1 VKRLLWILLLLFP
14 AYAWTQDLTL
24 PDYERVVLDNGTVL
38 LLAEKHDIPLV
49 GLRAVVRGGSIAEPP
64 DRIGMADLLTSLM
77 QKGAGDLNAAAFAAA
92 AAQVGGTISAS
103 ASDEAVSVS
112 AEFLA
117 RDAALMVDLTADM
130 LLRPTLAEEEFLKE
144 RGRAIDRIEAARRSN
159 PSALMQ
165 AYAQAAIFGDH
176 PYGRPSF
183 GSESTLAEITHD
195 ELLQFYAD
203 QFGGDRLIVAV
214 VGDFDLDGMKSRL
227 STAFGDWA
235 PAAATL
241 PEVGAAPRLEGRRV
255 LLVDKPGSAQ
265 TYFWLGNVG
274 VGIDYPRR
282 ADLRIANTLFG
293 GRFTSM
299 LMTALRVE
307 GGLTYSAY
315 SVVNQLSAP
324 GAVTI
329 RSYTETGRTT
339 EAIDMAI
346 EQLDRLH
353 RRGVDEEMVA
363 SARNY
368 IMGQYPPTLET
379 SMAVAAMLAFLEQH
393 GLDRSYID
401 DYGAALAAATPVSVH
416 NAISEVYPVPED
428 LVLVMIGDAEAIR
441 DDVAR
446 YGPVTET
453 AITEPRFRP
462 QK

>member
-1 VKRLLWILLLLFP
+1 
-14 AYAWTQDLTL
+14 
-24 PDYERVVLDNGTVL
+24 
-38 LLAEKHDIPLV
+38 
-49 GLRAVVRGGSIAEPP
+49 
-64 DRIGMADLLTSLM
+64 
-77 QKGAGDLNAAAFAAA
+77 
-92 AAQVGGTISAS
+92 
-103 ASDEAVSVS
+103 
-112 AEFLA
+112 
-117 RDAALMVDLTADM
+117 
-130 LLRPTLAEEEFLKE
+130 
-144 RGRAIDRIEAARRSN
+144 
-159 PSALMQ
+159 
-165 AYAQAAIFGDH
+165 
-176 PYGRPSF
+176 
-183 GSESTLAEITHD
+183 
-195 ELLQFYAD
+195 
-203 QFGGDRLIVAV
+203 
-214 VGDFDLDGMKSRL
+214 
-227 STAFGDWA
+227 
-235 PAAATL
+235 
-241 PEVGAAPRLEGRRV
+241 
-255 LLVDKPGSAQ
+255 
-265 TYFWLGNVG
+265 
-274 VGIDYPRR
+274 
-282 ADLRIANTLFG
+282 
-293 GRFTSM
+293 
-299 LMTALRVE
+299 
-307 GGLTYSAY
+307 
-315 SVVNQLSAP
+315 VNKLSAP